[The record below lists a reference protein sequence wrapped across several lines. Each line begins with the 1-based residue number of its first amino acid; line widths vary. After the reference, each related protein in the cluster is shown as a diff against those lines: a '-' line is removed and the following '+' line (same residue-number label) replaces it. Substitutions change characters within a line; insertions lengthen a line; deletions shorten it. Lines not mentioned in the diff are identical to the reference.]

1 MSCLELTNPQS
12 ASNQTFEDCVVNV
25 IKIIIENLTEKICE
39 FLKKDKLDLSIVSEE
54 SKMNVVESIIILNV
68 LLSRRF
74 YFDTF
79 I

>member
-68 LLSRRF
+68 LLRRRF